1 MRQDLGQA
9 GPAQRSYT
17 RDSDGT
23 LLISDSATETIHGQW
38 LNHSGGA
45 GQGETQDYTYDGIGR
60 RLTHVADT
68 AEGTCTR
75 RGYGFDNRTN
85 RTSLTT
91 TVGTPGS
98 DCPTTGG
105 TTRTSAYDSAD
116 RIVDS
121 GYVYDTFG
129 RTTALPGGTAVTY
142 YANDLVRR
150 QTAGNSR
157 QTWTLDPANRFRG
170 WTTESS
176 TPQGTRSPM
185 STSTDAR
192 STATASVRSTAPGAR
207 WSSRSGRT
215 STTCAAPTAP
225 PTSST
230 DCGREG
236 SRTTASF
243 RRESRAIVAMIFP
256 HPAVI
261 AVCAIIAGASIAIQ
275 TTFGWTHFLYFYGYA
290 YPWRGSC

>member
-45 GQGETQDYTYDGIGR
+45 GQGETQDYTYDGIG

-150 QTAGNSR
+150 QTAATAAR
-157 QTWTLDPANRFRG
+157 RG
-170 WTTESS
+170 
-176 TPQGTRSPM
+176 
-185 STSTDAR
+185 R
-192 STATASVRSTAPGAR
+192 STRPTDSAAGRPSRVR
-207 WSSRSGRT
+207 
-215 STTCAAPTAP
+215 
-225 PTSST
+225 
-230 DCGREG
+230 
-236 SRTTASF
+236 
-243 RRESRAIVAMIFP
+243 RREPGHQCRPRRTQGLPLQQAYGLPLLGQGGPQEVDEQAQPAPHLQHHLQAQQTGLWTGRVADYGFVPAGIAGIVAMIFP

-261 AVCAIIAGASIAIQ
+261 AVCAIIAEASIAIQ